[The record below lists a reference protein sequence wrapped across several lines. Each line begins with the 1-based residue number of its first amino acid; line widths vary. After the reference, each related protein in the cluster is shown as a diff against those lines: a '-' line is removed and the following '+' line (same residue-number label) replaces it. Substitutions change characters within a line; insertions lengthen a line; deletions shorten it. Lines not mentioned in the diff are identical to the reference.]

1 MAQQK
6 NELNIP
12 TMLIG
17 GQNKQ
22 GASDKNTNN
31 KHQHFSIGKND
42 ENHLHFT

>member
-22 GASDKNTNN
+22 GTSDKNT
-31 KHQHFSIGKND
+31 KTTSINI
-42 ENHLHFT
+42 FP